1 MADFLLGMQ
10 AKVYY
15 GTAGAELSA
24 MTELSNVRDVTLNM
38 NTGEADITTR
48 ANSGWRGTAPTLR
61 ECSVDFEMV
70 WKPGDAGFEAIKDA
84 WLANETVE
92 LAILDQAKATT
103 GAQGPKG
110 SFSITNFSRS
120 EPLEE
125 AIIVSVTAKLAVFD
139 EWVEVAG
146 S

>member
-1 MADFLLGMQ
+1 
-10 AKVYY
+10 VYY
-15 GTAGAELSA
+15 GAAEALLSA
-24 MTELSNVRDVTLNM
+24 MEEMDNVRDVTLNM

-48 ANSGWRGTAPTLR
+48 ANEGWRGTAATLR

-70 WKPGDAGFEAIKDA
+70 WKPGDAGFEAIQTA
-84 WLANETVE
+84 WLASETLE
-92 LAILDQAKATT
+92 LAILDQDKVTV

-139 EWVEVAG
+139 DWVKVAA
-146 S
+146 

>member
-15 GTAGAELSA
+15 GAAGADLSD
-24 MTELSNVRDVTLNM
+24 MTELDNVRDVTLNLSA
-38 NTGEADITTR
+38 GEADITTR

-70 WKPGDAGFEAIKDA
+70 WKPGDTGFEAIKDA

-92 LAILDQAKATT
+92 LAVLDQDKTT
-103 GAQGPKG
+103 AGAQGPKG

-125 AIIVSVTAKLAVFD
+125 AILVSVTAKLAVFD
-139 EWVEVAG
+139 EWVEVTT
-146 S
+146 